1 MDSGV
6 TFSLQFYPYVEP
18 RWMSQVLAAVS
29 PLVGLEEGKERTS
42 VMMSLAFRA
51 AINRVFAGKQ
61 EPAHT

>member
-6 TFSLQFYPYVEP
+6 TFSLQFYPCVEP

-29 PLVGLEEGKERTS
+29 PLVGLEEGKTS

-51 AINRVFAGKQ
+51 AINRAFAGKQ